1 MIVNQMGG
9 GSAPEKKTTASAS
22 DVAKGK
28 TVYLNGDDGLE
39 LVVGTYAPDLSVIN
53 AYPTWNDNNWEATYT
68 LNPASG
74 KKIIYA
80 ELTWEEYDA
89 PGKLTLTPG
98 DSKEIQ
104 YVTPGSATV
113 LGTASLT
120 NGILSIKPKTSSIG
134 DVSLAITAIQG

>member
-39 LVVGTYAPDLSVIN
+39 LVVGTYAPDLSIIN
-53 AYPTWNDNNWEATYT
+53 ATPTWNSANWYTTYT
-68 LNPASG
+68 LKPPSG
-74 KKIIYA
+74 KKIMYA
-80 ELTWEEYDA
+80 YLTWESYDA
-89 PGKLTLTPG
+89 PSTLALTPG
-98 DSKEIQ
+98 DSKEMK
-104 YVTPGSATV
+104 YYTPAEVTV

-120 NGILSIKPKTSSIG
+120 NGILSIKPKTSSIL
-134 DVSLAITAIQG
+134 DVTITIAAIQG